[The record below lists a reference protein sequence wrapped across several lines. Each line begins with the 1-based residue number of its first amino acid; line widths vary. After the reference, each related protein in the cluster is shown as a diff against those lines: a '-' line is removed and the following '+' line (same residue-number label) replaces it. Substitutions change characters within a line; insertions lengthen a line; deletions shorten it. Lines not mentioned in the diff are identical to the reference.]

1 MGDEEYSIIIWCWH
15 DLRMDTTQLR
25 LVRVDTREEVLLKD
39 SSFLVRITIDEHT
52 SVVRCH
58 IRHTTSGREA
68 YVQGGPKLR
77 MFIKDCLLA
86 EVPEGPGTPELPEK

>member
-15 DLRMDTTQLR
+15 ERRTDATQLR
-25 LVRVDTREEVLLKD
+25 LVLVDTSEEVPLRD
-39 SSFLVRITIDEHT
+39 GSFLVRISIDERT
-52 SVVRCH
+52 SVVRCY

-77 MFIKDCLLA
+77 TFIKDCLLT
-86 EVPEGPGTPELPEK
+86 EIPPGPSAPELPEK